1 MLNEDKQLL
10 EQIAGGDVKALGI
23 LYVLYAGRIRNF
35 AFSMLQNSSEA
46 EDITQDMFLK
56 IWNSREALREVDSL
70 KSYLFSMAHNAVLNF
85 IKRKGVRD
93 RYQKATVGVS
103 TERYEPSFQM
113 DTFELLKSI
122 DEALE
127 DMSVLRK
134 TIFRMNRYEHKTY
147 QEIADILMESPA
159 FTLKYSPSTF
169 FILLSTST
177 ISILLFM
184 SIAFPSTSCSVSPRD
199 LIYLL

>member
-56 IWNSREALREVDSL
+56 IWNSRKALREVDSL
-70 KSYLFSMAHNAVLNF
+70 KSYLFSMAHNAVLNL

-93 RYQKATVGVS
+93 RYHKATVGVS
-103 TERYEPSFQM
+103 TEQYEPSFQM

-147 QEIADILMESPA
+147 QEIADALMISPKTVQYHISCA
-159 FTLKYSPSTF
+159 PAELRK
-169 FILLSTST
+169 LL
-177 ISILLFM
+177 
-184 SIAFPSTSCSVSPRD
+184 
-199 LIYLL
+199 

>member
-1 MLNEDKQLL
+1 
-10 EQIAGGDVKALGI
+10 
-23 LYVLYAGRIRNF
+23 
-35 AFSMLQNSSEA
+35 MLQNSSEA

-56 IWNSREALREVDSL
+56 IWNSRKALREVDSL

-93 RYQKATVGVS
+93 RYRKATVGVS
-103 TERYEPSFQM
+103 TEQYEPSFQM

-147 QEIADILMESPA
+147 QEIADALMISPK
-159 FTLKYSPSTF
+159 TVQVPH
-169 FILLSTST
+169 LLH
-177 ISILLFM
+177 
-184 SIAFPSTSCSVSPRD
+184 PR
-199 LIYLL
+199 

>member
-10 EQIAGGDVKALGI
+10 EQIAGVKALGI

-56 IWNSREALREVDSL
+56 IWNSRKSLREVDSL
-70 KSYLFSMAHNAVLNF
+70 KSYLFSMAHSAVLNF

-103 TERYEPSFQM
+103 TEQYEPSFQM

-147 QEIADILMESPA
+147 QEIADALMISPK
-159 FTLKYSPSTF
+159 TVQYH
-169 FILLSTST
+169 
-177 ISILLFM
+177 ISCAL
-184 SIAFPSTSCSVSPRD
+184 A
-199 LIYLL
+199 

>member
-103 TERYEPSFQM
+103 TEQYEPSFQM

-147 QEIADILMESPA
+147 QEIADILMISPKTVQYHISCA
-159 FTLKYSPSTF
+159 LSELRK
-169 FILLSTST
+169 LL
-177 ISILLFM
+177 
-184 SIAFPSTSCSVSPRD
+184 
-199 LIYLL
+199 

>member
-56 IWNSREALREVDSL
+56 IWNSRKALREVDSL

-103 TERYEPSFQM
+103 TEQYEPSFQM

-147 QEIADILMESPA
+147 QEIADALMI
-159 FTLKYSPSTF
+159 STKTVQYH
-169 FILLSTST
+169 ISCALAELRKLL
-177 ISILLFM
+177 
-184 SIAFPSTSCSVSPRD
+184 
-199 LIYLL
+199 

>member
-56 IWNSREALREVDSL
+56 IWNSRKALREVDSL
-70 KSYLFSMAHNAVLNF
+70 KSYLFSMAHNAVLNL

-113 DTFELLKSI
+113 DTFELLKRI

-147 QEIADILMESPA
+147 QE
-159 FTLKYSPSTF
+159 
-169 FILLSTST
+169 LS
-177 ISILLFM
+177 
-184 SIAFPSTSCSVSPRD
+184 
-199 LIYLL
+199 LIHI

>member
-56 IWNSREALREVDSL
+56 IWNSRKALREVDSL

-103 TERYEPSFQM
+103 TEQYEPSFQM
-113 DTFELLKSI
+113 ESI

-147 QEIADILMESPA
+147 QEIADALMISPKTVQYHISCA
-159 FTLKYSPSTF
+159 LAELRK
-169 FILLSTST
+169 LL
-177 ISILLFM
+177 
-184 SIAFPSTSCSVSPRD
+184 
-199 LIYLL
+199 

>member
-10 EQIAGGDVKALGI
+10 EQIAGGDVRALGI

-56 IWNSREALREVDSL
+56 IWNSRKALREVDSL

-103 TERYEPSFQM
+103 TEQYEPSFQM

-134 TIFRMNRYEHKTY
+134 TIFRLNRYEHKTY
-147 QEIADILMESPA
+147 QEIADALMIGPKTVQYHISCALAE
-159 FTLKYSPSTF
+159 LRK
-169 FILLSTST
+169 LL
-177 ISILLFM
+177 
-184 SIAFPSTSCSVSPRD
+184 
-199 LIYLL
+199 

>member
-1 MLNEDKQLL
+1 MLNEDRQLL
-10 EQIAGGDVKALGI
+10 VQIAGGDVKALGI

-46 EDITQDMFLK
+46 EDITQDLFLK

-93 RYQKATVGVS
+93 RYRQVSASVG
-103 TERYEPSFQM
+103 TEHYEPSYQV
-113 DTFELLKSI
+113 DTQELLRGI
-122 DEALE
+122 DEAI
-127 DMSVLRK
+127 DGMSVLRK

-147 QEIADILMESPA
+147 QEIADALMISPKTVQYHISCA
-159 FTLKYSPSTF
+159 LAELRK
-169 FILLSTST
+169 LL
-177 ISILLFM
+177 
-184 SIAFPSTSCSVSPRD
+184 
-199 LIYLL
+199 